1 MRHDRGLIAVQV
13 YLPLAHVGHW
23 YWVVIFMLPALLV
36 LGGAIWMA
44 LHERRRAREDEDPA
58 QR

>member
-1 MRHDRGLIAVQV
+1 MRHDRGLIALQV
-13 YLPLAHVGHW
+13 HLPLAHVGHW

-36 LGGAIWMA
+36 LGGAIRTA
-44 LHERRRAREDEDPA
+44 FHERWRARDDTDSA